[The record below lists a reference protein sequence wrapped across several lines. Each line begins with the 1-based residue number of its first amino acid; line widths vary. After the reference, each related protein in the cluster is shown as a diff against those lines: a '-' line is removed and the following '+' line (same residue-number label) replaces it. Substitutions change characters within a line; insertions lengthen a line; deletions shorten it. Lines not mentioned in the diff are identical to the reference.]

1 MSNMHKPLVSVVMP
15 TYNRKTYLREAIKSI
30 LDQTF
35 KDFELII
42 VDDGSSDGSL
52 EIIQEFQKQDPR
64 IILIQN
70 DKPGGI
76 SKATNMGIRKSRG
89 KYIAKMD
96 SDDISLP
103 ERLAKQV
110 KFMGEHKDIAACG
123 SWVETIGE
131 IEGSLWQYP
140 TDPNEIRCTMLFCGA
155 IANPTNIIRRSVFF
169 DLGFWYDERC
179 FAAEDYEFWTRIVK
193 IVKLANI
200 PEVLLLYRL
209 HYVNAHALSNQ
220 EVFKNTNKVRLNQI
234 KLLGIK
240 PSKAEISTH
249 QKISDGQLIITKNY
263 LEKINRWSDKLLA
276 ANKRKKIYPEPAFSK
291 VVNQKKLA
299 AINVCKYHL
308 GKPPIR
314 QFIIRFVTFVGRKL
328 RLILPGR
335 AVDKIFSLILFF
347 PRIAIYLYQELCY
360 FIVVP
365 KSKTDKYQIMLG
377 IKKRLTKEVPK
388 NFKIGMAVLAY
399 ERPEYLKMC
408 LDSLFKTKLYDY
420 DITFLINDDGSKNP
434 EIKKIINHDY
444 DPKYKIIRNFTHKGP
459 DCAGAAINKAVRKL
473 LSINDFDIIG
483 WCDSDCLF
491 HPEWLDKT
499 MKIALWAKKN
509 HQNHVLGPFSSFN
522 SSNYDFHRILGTY
535 KSPYGNYVV
544 KRQMGMLNYFY
555 FKEDFFKLGYFQ
567 ENRDDE
573 TLMTRKFEKLGVR
586 NLCTETSY
594 VEHIGQYSVLNQW
607 RPVPVQRA
615 VFGMNLE
622 KSDWGFD
629 MEKISPYGF
638 YKFIKKNNGF
648 RSGQEVKSNI
658 KLDIII
664 PAIKKDLNILPLTIA
679 SVRKF
684 LRHPIGKIY
693 IVGPQDKAMINFCK
707 NNNCV
712 FKEENSASPITLREV
727 RKYNYQVKGHD
738 RSGWIFQQFIKLNCD
753 KICKSESIYA
763 IDADTILVHPQKFEH
778 DGKSILLVSDEY
790 HFPYYQTYKRIFG
803 RETSAKF
810 SFIAHQMLFNAD
822 KLRKLRSEIENI
834 HNNSW
839 YKVILENIDLKE
851 LSSFSEYET
860 YGNWMMQKYP
870 DEIELEYW
878 FNKSLRGESSKNFK
892 LNPKKFKNK
901 LRSVSFHS
909 YKKNFKERLFNLI
922 KSKYF

>member
-1 MSNMHKPLVSVVMP
+1 MHKPLVSVVMP

-96 SDDISLP
+96 SDDVSLP
-103 ERLAKQV
+103 DRLANQV
-110 KFMGEHKDIAACG
+110 NFMEKHKDIAACG

-131 IEGSLWQYP
+131 IGGSVWQYP

-155 IANPTNIIRRSVFF
+155 IANPTNIVRRSVFF

-193 IVKLANI
+193 KVKLANV
-200 PEVLLLYRL
+200 PKVLLLYRL

-234 KLLGIK
+234 KLLGIEPTK
-240 PSKAEISTH
+240 EDLNIH

-263 LEKINRWSDKLLA
+263 LEKINQWCDKLLE
-276 ANKRKKIYPEPAFSK
+276 ANKRKKTFPEPYFSK
-291 VVNQKKLA
+291 VVNQKKQD

-308 GKPPIR
+308 GRPPIR
-314 QFIIRFVTFVGRKL
+314 QFIIRFVTFVGRTL
-328 RLILPGR
+328 RLVLPGR
-335 AVDKIFSLILFF
+335 TVDKIFSFILFF
-347 PRIAIYLYQELCY
+347 PRMAIYLYQEFCY
-360 FIVVP
+360 FIVIP
-365 KSKTDKYQIMLG
+365 ISKTEKYQIMLG
-377 IKKRLTKEVPK
+377 IKKRLVREVPK
-388 NFKIGMAVLAY
+388 KFKIGMAVLAY

-408 LDSLFKTKLYDY
+408 LDSLFKTNLHDY
-420 DITFLINDDGSKNP
+420 DITFLISDDGSKNP
-434 EIKKIINHDY
+434 AVRKIINQKY
-444 DPKYKIIRNFTHKGP
+444 DPKYKIIRNFTPKGP
-459 DCAGAAINKAVRKL
+459 NNAGAAINKAMRKL
-473 LSINDFDIIG
+473 LLINEFDIIG

-499 MKIALWAKKN
+499 MKISLWAKKN

-555 FKEDFFKLGYFQ
+555 FKEDFLKLGFFQ
-567 ENRDDE
+567 ENKNDE
-573 TLMTRKFEKLGVR
+573 TLMTRKFERLGVR
-586 NLCTETSY
+586 NFCTETSY
-594 VEHIGQYSVLNQW
+594 VEHIGQNSVLNQW
-607 RPVPVQRA
+607 RPVPVPRA
-615 VFGMNLE
+615 AFGMNLE
-622 KSDWGFD
+622 KSDWGFN

-648 RSGQEVKSNI
+648 MPGKEVKSNM

-684 LRHPIGKIY
+684 LRHHLGKIY
-693 IVGPQDKAMINFCK
+693 IIGPQDDSVVNFCK
-707 NNNCV
+707 INNCV
-712 FKEENSASPITLREV
+712 FKEENSVSPITLNEI
-727 RKYNYQVKGHD
+727 RKYNYKVKGHD
-738 RSGWIFQQFIKLNCD
+738 RSGWIFQQLIKLNSDNICD
-753 KICKSESIYA
+753 SSNIYV
-763 IDADTILVHPQKFEH
+763 IDADTILVHPQKFESG
-778 DGKSILLVSDEY
+778 GKSILLVSDEY
-790 HFPYYQTYKRIFG
+790 YFPYYQTYKKIFN
-803 RETSAKF
+803 RETSARF
-810 SFIAHQMLFNAD
+810 SFIAHQMLFKAD
-822 KLRKLRSEIENI
+822 KLRELRSEMENI
-834 HNNSW
+834 HNDSW
-839 YKVILENIDLKE
+839 YKVILNNLDLKE

-878 FNKSLRGESSKNFK
+878 FNQSMRGELSKRFR
-892 LNPKKFKNK
+892 LNPKKFSNK
-901 LRSVSFHS
+901 LRAVSFHS
-909 YKKNFKERLFNLI
+909 YKKNLKERIINQI
-922 KSKYF
+922 KSKFF